1 MVAVVIGGAAA
12 GTWSP
17 LSVVGYHS
25 CGGSG
30 ASCGGGSVAKGELRT
45 VGAGTFWNWKE
56 RRLHGSGSARRRSR
70 CRCSSASEWDWN
82 AWNRHFS
89 EIDQTESYSSLLKFQ
104 LEDAIEKED
113 FQEAAKLKK
122 AIAEA
127 QSKDTVSEIM
137 SQLKKAVDEER
148 YHDAAKISN
157 LTGSGLLGW
166 WFGLSKDPDDP
177 FGRIVQ
183 ITPAL
188 GRFLA
193 RSYNPRQ
200 LLSGSPGRPLFEIF
214 VIKDAEQRYIKQVVV
229 LQQACKGNMA
239 SSVVPTPKALDGAS
253 VSDSQKLP
261 KEDTL
266 LNEYG
271 AEKSEEKKVNTV
283 DITEEALSNVIE
295 FLKDRIPDLKVKVM
309 KVSVPDEVK
318 DDGNFLEQL
327 MEDDVETT
335 IEAEISEDETENL
348 DDIQN
353 ESVSDGSDT
362 DAEEDGEDINVKLV
376 IGGVLQN
383 QKEESGSKAPVR
395 VPANIENMEKDSFL
409 LNISGNTTDNGVTA
423 PPKLKVAAVAAQA
436 ASDLMPVDVAKA
448 LWGGGKAPLKV
459 SKGLKEIV
467 KLAVAQAQKWN
478 KLPSSTIFQRL
489 VPSSDSLDPFDG
501 LYIGAFG
508 PYGSEV
514 VQLKRKYGHWHSTGE
529 LENGSS
535 VEFFEYV
542 EAVKLTGDLNVP
554 AGQVTFR
561 AKIGKG
567 NRLPNQG
574 NYPEEIGVVAR
585 YRGQGRIAEPGFKN
599 PQWVDGELLLL
610 SGKGM
615 GHLRGAK
622 LGFLYVVPE
631 QSFLVLFDQLKLPE

>member
-1 MVAVVIGGAAA
+1 MVAVGIGGAAA
-12 GTWSP
+12 RTWSP

-25 CGGSG
+25 SGGSG
-30 ASCGGGSVAKGELRT
+30 ASCGGGGVVSMGKGELRT
-45 VGAGTFWNWKE
+45 VLAAGTFWNWKG
-56 RRLHGSGSARRRSR
+56 RRLQGSGSARRRSR
-70 CRCSSASEWDWN
+70 CRCVSASEWNWN
-82 AWNRHFS
+82 AWSRHFS
-89 EIDQTESYSSLLKFQ
+89 EIDQAESYSSLLKFQ
-104 LEDAIEKED
+104 LEDAIDKED
-113 FQEAAKLKK
+113 FQEAAKLKM
-122 AIAEA
+122 AITEA
-127 QSKDTVSEIM
+127 QSKDSVSEIM

-193 RSYNPRQ
+193 RSYSPRQ
-200 LLSGSPGRPLFEIF
+200 LMSGSPGTPLFEIF

-229 LQQACKGNMA
+229 LQRACKGNVTT
-239 SSVVPTPKALDGAS
+239 SPVPTPKALDGAS
-253 VSDSQKLP
+253 VSDSQKLQ

-271 AEKSEEKKVNTV
+271 AEKSDEKKVDTV

-318 DDGNFLEQL
+318 EDNNLLEQL

-335 IEAEISEDETENL
+335 IEAEISEDDAENL
-348 DDIQN
+348 DEIQN
-353 ESVSDGSDT
+353 ESVPDGSDM
-362 DAEEDGEDINVKLV
+362 DIEDGEDINVKLV

-383 QKEESGSKAPVR
+383 KKEESGSKTPVR
-395 VPANIENMEKDSFL
+395 VPADIGNMEKDSFL
-409 LNISGNTTDNGVTA
+409 LNISGNTTDEGVSVS
-423 PPKLKVAAVAAQA
+423 PKLKVAAVAAQA

-514 VQLKRKYGHWHSTGE
+514 VQLKRKYGHWHSSGE
-529 LENGSS
+529 LENGSN

-567 NRLPNQG
+567 NRLQNQG
-574 NYPEEIGVVAR
+574 NYPEEIGVVMFYALISSLGSFSLR
-585 YRGQGRIAEPGFKN
+585 KSQ
-599 PQWVDGELLLL
+599 VCHELN
-610 SGKGM
+610 S
-615 GHLRGAK
+615 
-622 LGFLYVVPE
+622 E
-631 QSFLVLFDQLKLPE
+631 